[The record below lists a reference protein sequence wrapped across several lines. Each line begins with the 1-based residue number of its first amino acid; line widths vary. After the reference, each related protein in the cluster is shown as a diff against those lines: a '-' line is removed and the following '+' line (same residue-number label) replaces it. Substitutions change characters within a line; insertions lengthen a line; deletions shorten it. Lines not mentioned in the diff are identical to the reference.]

1 MRDMKKVFAIID
13 CSIPINTRNQKIIDS
28 LKISYENA
36 EIHVITW
43 NREGLILD
51 VKDKFFHAYDKI
63 APYADAKAKLC
74 GIRGFKKYIK
84 QVLENISA
92 DVIIASHWS
101 NLMLVAGVKKKSQ
114 VLIYENLDI
123 PTGRFPIRQLERLI
137 ERTCLRKVNLIIH
150 ASRFFRPLYNK
161 VRVPQI
167 VLENKPVFAPN
178 IRKSVS
184 GKPLKVAFVGT
195 IRYKDILQNLA
206 DALMNNTDFE
216 LYFHGSGHDCQALKE
231 HCKNANNVFFTGK
244 YDYSS
249 VVSLYHQSDI
259 IWAGYPN
266 KDYNVVYA
274 ISNKFHE
281 SLYVGVPCV
290 FSTGT
295 KLADFVKKNCLGFVV
310 DPYDTVEIKELFQR
324 IASGQEDINRIKES
338 MQAWQSK
345 EAAWAD
351 DFKQVAK
358 FLNK

>member
-1 MRDMKKVFAIID
+1 MKKIFAIID

-28 LKISYENA
+28 LRISHGDA
-36 EIHVITW
+36 DIHVITW
-43 NREGLILD
+43 NREGLMLD
-51 VKDKFFHAYDKI
+51 GNDRFFHAYDKI
-63 APYADAKAKLC
+63 APYADVKAKLL
-74 GIRGFKKYIK
+74 GMLGFKKYIK
-84 QVLENISA
+84 KVLAEISA
-92 DVIIASHWS
+92 DVVISSHWS
-101 NLMLVAGVKKKSQ
+101 NLMLVAGAKTEDQ
-114 VLIYENLDI
+114 ILIYENLDI
-123 PTGRFPIRQLERLI
+123 PTGCFPLRQI
-137 ERTCLRKVNLIIH
+137 ERAIERGCLRKVNLIIH

-161 VRVPQI
+161 VGVPQI

-178 IRKSVS
+178 VKTSAS

-206 DALMNNTDFE
+206 DALMNNPDFE

-231 HCKNANNVFFTGK
+231 HCKDANNVFFTGK
-244 YDYSS
+244 YDYSAI
-249 VVSLYHQSDI
+249 VPLYHQSDI

-295 KLADFVKKNCLGFVV
+295 KLADFVKKNNLGFVV
-310 DPYDTVEIKELFQR
+310 DPYDTAEIKRLFLR
-324 IASGQEDINRIKES
+324 IASGQEDLKHIKES

-345 EAAWAD
+345 ETTWAD
-351 DFKQVAK
+351 DFKHVEN
-358 FLNK
+358 FLDK